1 MGQTIVEVSGLSRSF
16 GSKSALDNVSFHA
29 TAGQVYGLV
38 GSNGA
43 DLLLAS
49 PRGSRAHVRPRDDD
63 SSGPRDDERSP
74 R

>member
-29 TAGQVYGLV
+29 TAGQV
-38 GSNGA
+38 SNGA